1 MVRISSPPAVSRQT
15 MSSSAA
21 EAHLLFDRNLHLPAA
36 LVMKTTEIWA
46 GGSAATSA
54 ASDARSIRRNSARAH
69 AVISL
74 SRALSF
80 AKAAETTS
88 GAAPLN
94 S

>member
-1 MVRISSPPAVSRQT
+1 MG
-15 MSSSAA
+15 SSAA
-21 EAHLLFDRNLHLPAA
+21 EAHLPFDRNLHLPAA

-46 GGSAATSA
+46 GARLRHPRPATLSASA
-54 ASDARSIRRNSARAH
+54 VIRPRAH

-80 AKAAETTS
+80 SKAAETAS
-88 GAAPLN
+88 GATLLN